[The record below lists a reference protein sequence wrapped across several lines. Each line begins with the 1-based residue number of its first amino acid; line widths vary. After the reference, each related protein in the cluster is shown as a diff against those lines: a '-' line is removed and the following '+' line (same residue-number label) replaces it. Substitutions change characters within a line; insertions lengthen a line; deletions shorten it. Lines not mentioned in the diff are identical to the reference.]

1 MMTNKFKSRCC
12 QHRSDLSLPVITIKL
27 TINPLSNTHVADTA
41 LSQQMLSIPESS
53 VALPSVTRASKRGLR
68 EAPPH
73 SEDSRELRDGVV
85 VRSLMMSTMRITISL
100 L

>member
-41 LSQQMLSIPESS
+41 LSQQMLSIPGSS
-53 VALPSVTRASKRGLR
+53 AALPSVTRTRRRGLR
-68 EAPPH
+68 EAPSH
-73 SEDSRELRDGVV
+73 LEDSRELRDGVV
-85 VRSLMMSTMRITISL
+85 VRSLMRSTMWMTMSL